1 MQSRSRTRAQGIQ
14 KSMVD
19 SKLYFR
25 RRNTSNFIP
34 IRLAI
39 DNNAFCF
46 Q

>member
-1 MQSRSRTRAQGIQ
+1 MQSRSRTIQ

>member
-1 MQSRSRTRAQGIQ
+1 MQSRSRTAQGIQ
-14 KSMVD
+14 KSMLD
-19 SKLYFR
+19 SKLYVR

>member
-1 MQSRSRTRAQGIQ
+1 MRSRSRTIQ

-19 SKLYFR
+19 SKLYVR